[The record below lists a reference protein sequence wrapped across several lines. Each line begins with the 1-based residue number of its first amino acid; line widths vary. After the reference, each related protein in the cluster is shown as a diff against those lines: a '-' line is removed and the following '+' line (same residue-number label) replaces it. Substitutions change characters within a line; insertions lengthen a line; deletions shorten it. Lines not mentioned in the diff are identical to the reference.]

1 MLTLSNIGY
10 TYDQTA
16 AVIDCNFTVHSAQ
29 RIAIIGPSGCGK
41 STLLRIIAGL
51 EPGHSGTITY
61 DGVDI
66 TQQPA
71 HQRRIGLMFQD
82 HALFPHL
89 TVAANI
95 GYGLHGQA
103 PSTIAARVDSLLH
116 LVGLPHLARRY
127 PDQLSGGER
136 QRVALA
142 RSLAPSPHLLLLD
155 EPFASL
161 DRSLRDHLLDEL
173 PLWLTREGVATIY
186 VTHDAYEACQIASDL
201 LVMRAG
207 RIVRQGAVATLYNN
221 PHSQFVAGLLGMPH
235 SVAYITTTAGITTPF
250 GDIAIT
256 APPTPAQLLIPADA
270 GLLHND
276 HLPVA
281 QLHGIVTASYLRAP
295 WQRIRIRSVAGAAQF
310 DYDMPQHRAPA
321 VGATVTLPVR
331 LDRLTFVVSDD

>member
-1 MLTLSNIGY
+1 MLTVAHIQHSY
-10 TYDQTA
+10 TQTP
-16 AVIDCNFTVHSAQ
+16 VLIDCHLTVAPAQ

-51 EPGHSGTITY
+51 EPGHGGTISY

-89 TVAANI
+89 SVAANI
-95 GYGLHGQA
+95 GYGLYGQTK
-103 PSTIAARVDSLLH
+103 STIAARVESLLQ
-116 LVGLPHLARRY
+116 LVGLPHLAQRF

-142 RSLAPSPHLLLLD
+142 RSLAPSPRLLLLD

-161 DRSLRDHLLDEL
+161 DRSLRDRLLDEL
-173 PLWLTREGVATIY
+173 PQWLDREGVAAIY
-186 VTHDAYEACQIASDL
+186 VTHDANEACQIASDM

-207 RIVRQGAVATLYNN
+207 QIVRQGPVATLYND
-221 PHSQFVAGLLGMPH
+221 PQSQFVASLLGMPH
-235 SVAYITTTAGITTPF
+235 SVAYIATKAGITTAF

-256 APPTPAQLLIPADA
+256 APTTPARLLIPADVGIMRDTA
-270 GLLHND
+270 VS
-276 HLPVA
+276 VA
-281 QLHGIVTASYLRAP
+281 HLHGVVSARFLRAP
-295 WQRIRIRSVAGAAQF
+295 WQRLRITSVAGDAQF
-310 DYDMPQHRAPA
+310 DYDMPQHLAPA
-321 VGATVTLPVR
+321 IGTAVTLPLR
-331 LDRLTFVVSDD
+331 LDRLTFVVGDD

>member
-1 MLTLSNIGY
+1 MLTVAHIQHSY
-10 TYDQTA
+10 TQIP
-16 AVIDCNFTVHSAQ
+16 VLIDCHLTVAPAQ

-51 EPGHSGTITY
+51 EPGHGGTISY

-66 TQQPA
+66 TRQPA

-89 TVAANI
+89 SVAANI

-103 PSTIAARVDSLLH
+103 KSTIAARVESLLQ
-116 LVGLPHLARRY
+116 LVGLPHLAQRF

-142 RSLAPSPHLLLLD
+142 RSLAPSPRLLLLD

-161 DRSLRDHLLDEL
+161 DRSLRDRLLDEL
-173 PLWLTREGVATIY
+173 PQWLAREGVAAIY
-186 VTHDAYEACQIASDL
+186 VTHDANEACQIASDM

-207 RIVRQGAVATLYNN
+207 QIVRQGPVATLYND
-221 PHSQFVAGLLGMPH
+221 PQSQFVASLLGMPH
-235 SVAYITTTAGITTPF
+235 SVAYTATNAGITTAF

-256 APPTPAQLLIPADA
+256 APTTPARLLIPADA
-270 GLLHND
+270 GIRSDTAVPL
-276 HLPVA
+276 A
-281 QLHGIVTASYLRAP
+281 YLHGVVSARFLRAP
-295 WQRIRIRSVAGAAQF
+295 WQRLRITSVAGDAQF
-310 DYDMPQHRAPA
+310 DYDMPQHLAPTLGTA
-321 VGATVTLPVR
+321 VTLPLR
-331 LDRLTFVVSDD
+331 LDRLTFVAGDD

>member
-1 MLTLSNIGY
+1 MLTVAHIQHSY
-10 TYDQTA
+10 TQTP
-16 AVIDCNFTVHSAQ
+16 VLIDCNLTVAPAQ
-29 RIAIIGPSGCGK
+29 RLAIIGPSGCGK

-66 TQQPA
+66 TRQPA

-89 TVAANI
+89 SVAANI

-103 PSTIAARVDSLLH
+103 KSAIAARVESLLQ
-116 LVGLPHLARRY
+116 LVGLPHLAQRF

-142 RSLAPSPHLLLLD
+142 RSLAPSPRLLLLD

-161 DRSLRDHLLDEL
+161 DRSLRDRLLDEL
-173 PLWLTREGVATIY
+173 PQWLAREEVAAIY
-186 VTHDAYEACQIASDL
+186 VTHDANEACQIASDM

-207 RIVRQGAVATLYNN
+207 QIVRQGPVATLYND
-221 PHSQFVAGLLGMPH
+221 PQSQFVASLLGMPH
-235 SVAYITTTAGITTPF
+235 SVAYIATNAGITTAF

-256 APPTPAQLLIPADA
+256 APAHVGRLLIPADV
-270 GLLHND
+270 GMILD
-276 HLPVA
+276 PDVPVA
-281 QLHGIVTASYLRAP
+281 YLHGVVSASFLRAP
-295 WQRIRIRSVAGAAQF
+295 WQRLRITSVAGDAQF
-310 DYDMPQHRAPA
+310 DYDMPQHLAPTIGTA
-321 VGATVTLPVR
+321 VTLPVR
-331 LDRLTFVVSDD
+331 LDRLTFVAGDD

>member
-1 MLTLSNIGY
+1 MLTVAHIQHSY
-10 TYDQTA
+10 TQTP
-16 AVIDCNFTVHSAQ
+16 VLIDCNLTVAPAQ
-29 RIAIIGPSGCGK
+29 RLAIIGPSGCGK

-51 EPGHSGTITY
+51 EPGHSGTISY

-89 TVAANI
+89 SVTANI

-103 PSTIAARVDSLLH
+103 KSAIAARVESLLQ
-116 LVGLPHLARRY
+116 LVGLPHLAQRF

-142 RSLAPSPHLLLLD
+142 RSLAPSPRLLLLD

-161 DRSLRDHLLDEL
+161 DRSLRDRLLDEL
-173 PLWLTREGVATIY
+173 PQWLAREEVAAIY
-186 VTHDAYEACQIASDL
+186 VTHDANEACQIASDM

-207 RIVRQGAVATLYNN
+207 QIVRQGPVATLYND
-221 PHSQFVAGLLGMPH
+221 PQSQFVASLLGMPH
-235 SVAYITTTAGITTPF
+235 SVAYTATPHGTATAF

-256 APPTPAQLLIPADA
+256 APAHVGRLLIPADV
-270 GLLHND
+270 GMILD
-276 HLPVA
+276 PDVPVA
-281 QLHGIVTASYLRAP
+281 YLHGVVSASFLRAP
-295 WQRIRIRSVAGAAQF
+295 WQRLRITSVAGDAQF
-310 DYDMPQHRAPA
+310 DYDMPQHLAPTIGTA
-321 VGATVTLPVR
+321 VTLPVR
-331 LDRLTFVVSDD
+331 LDRLTFVAGDD

>member
-1 MLTLSNIGY
+1 MLTLANIGY
-10 TYDQTA
+10 TYNKTP
-16 AVIDCNFTVHSAQ
+16 AVIDCHFTVHPAQ
-29 RIAIIGPSGCGK
+29 RISIIGPSGCGK

-51 EPGHSGTITY
+51 EPGHSGTISY

-95 GYGLHGQA
+95 GYGLHGQPRA
-103 PSTIAARVDSLLH
+103 TIAARVDSLLQ
-116 LVGLPHLARRY
+116 LVGLPHLAQRY

-142 RSLAPSPHLLLLD
+142 RSLAPSPRLLLLD

-161 DRSLRDHLLDEL
+161 DRSLRDRLLDEL
-173 PLWLTREGVATIY
+173 PLWLAREGVAAIY
-186 VTHDAYEACQIASDL
+186 VTHDANEACQIASDM

-207 RIVRQGAVATLYNN
+207 RIVRQGPVATLYND
-221 PHSQFVAGLLGMPH
+221 PQSQFVAGLLGMPH
-235 SVAYITTTAGITTPF
+235 SVAYITTKDGITTVF

-256 APPTPAQLLIPADA
+256 APKTAARLLIPADA
-270 GLLHND
+270 GLIHND
-276 HLPVA
+276 DISVA
-281 QLHGIVTASYLRAP
+281 QLHGVVTTSYLRAP
-295 WQRIRIRSVAGAAQF
+295 WQRVRIRSVAGDAQF

-321 VGATVTLPVR
+321 VGTTVTLPVR
-331 LDRLTFVVSDD
+331 LDRLTFVAGDN

>member
-1 MLTLSNIGY
+1 MLTVAHIQHSY
-10 TYDQTA
+10 TQIP
-16 AVIDCNFTVHSAQ
+16 VLIDCNFTVHPTQ

-51 EPGHSGTITY
+51 EPGHGGTIRY

-89 TVAANI
+89 SVGANI
-95 GYGLHGQA
+95 GYGLHGQTKSA
-103 PSTIAARVDSLLH
+103 IAARVESLLQ
-116 LVGLPHLARRY
+116 LIGLPHLAQRF

-142 RSLAPSPHLLLLD
+142 RSLAPSPRLLLLD

-161 DRSLRDHLLDEL
+161 DRSLRDRLLDEL
-173 PLWLTREGVATIY
+173 PQWLAREGVATIY
-186 VTHDAYEACQIASDL
+186 VTHDANEACQIASDM

-207 RIVRQGAVATLYNN
+207 QIVRQGPVATLYNN
-221 PHSQFVAGLLGMPH
+221 PQSQFVASLLGMPH
-235 SVAYITTTAGITTPF
+235 SVAYIATNAGITTAF

-256 APPTPAQLLIPADA
+256 APTTPARLLIPADA
-270 GLLHND
+270 GIIRD
-276 HLPVA
+276 TAVPMA
-281 QLHGIVTASYLRAP
+281 YLHGVVSARFLRAP
-295 WQRIRIRSVAGAAQF
+295 WQRLRITSVAGDAQF
-310 DYDMPQHRAPA
+310 DYDMPQHLAPTIGTA
-321 VGATVTLPVR
+321 VTLPLR
-331 LDRLTFVVSDD
+331 LDRLTFVAGDD

>member
-1 MLTLSNIGY
+1 MLTLANISY
-10 TYDQTA
+10 TYNKTP
-16 AVIDCNFTVHSAQ
+16 AVIDCNFTVHPTQ

-51 EPGHSGTITY
+51 EPGHSGTISY

-89 TVAANI
+89 SVAANI
-95 GYGLHGQA
+95 GYGLYGQTK
-103 PSTIAARVDSLLH
+103 STIAARVESLLQ
-116 LVGLPHLARRY
+116 LVGLPHLAQRF

-142 RSLAPSPHLLLLD
+142 RSLAPSPRLLLLD

-161 DRSLRDHLLDEL
+161 DRSLRDRLLDEL
-173 PLWLTREGVATIY
+173 PQWLAREGVAAIY
-186 VTHDAYEACQIASDL
+186 VTHDANEACQIASDM

-207 RIVRQGAVATLYNN
+207 RIVRQGPVATLYND
-221 PHSQFVAGLLGMPH
+221 PQSQFVASLLGMPH
-235 SVAYITTTAGITTPF
+235 SVAYIATNAGITTAF

-256 APPTPAQLLIPADA
+256 APTTPARLLIPADA
-270 GLLHND
+270 GIRSDTAVPL
-276 HLPVA
+276 A
-281 QLHGIVTASYLRAP
+281 YLHGVVSARFLRAP
-295 WQRIRIRSVAGAAQF
+295 WQRLRITSVAGDAQF
-310 DYDMPQHRAPA
+310 DYDMPQHLAPTIGTA
-321 VGATVTLPVR
+321 VTLPVR
-331 LDRLTFVVSDD
+331 LDRLTFVAGDD